1 MTFEEAIKRLEY
13 ITKKMDDSSVTLEE
27 SLSLFEEGI
36 SLIKLC
42 NNKLDTAEKKIKILM
57 SEKDDYV
64 EKDFSLEKNSND

>member
-1 MTFEEAIKRLEY
+1 
-13 ITKKMDDSSVTLEE
+13 MDDSSVTLEE